1 MRRNGERRAFA
12 DVIAAVAAFWFAIF
26 FAVNLA
32 SGASEQTSKNVD
44 PNFITIGAGGFDV
57 NDNETA
63 GQFEVQVRLN
73 TRLRIFKPQVGM
85 FFTTAAGFYAYLG
98 IMADIFLGNS
108 FAISPSFAAGVN
120 HEGEGKELGGSLEFR
135 SAIELAYRFED
146 RSRLGIQVG
155 HLSNAGIY
163 AENPGTE
170 FAILNYSV
178 PTRVFS
184 R

>member
-1 MRRNGERRAFA
+1 MRNGKKCAFA
-12 DVIAAVAAFWFAIF
+12 DLIVALAAFWFATF

-57 NDNETA
+57 NDNETS
-63 GQFEVQVRLN
+63 GQFEVQARLN
-73 TRLRIFKPQVGM
+73 TRLWIFKPQVGM

-98 IMADIFLGNS
+98 IMTDVFFGGR
-108 FAISPSFAAGVN
+108 FVMSPSFAAGLN
-120 HEGEGKELGGSLEFR
+120 HEGEGKQLGGSIEFR

-163 AENPGTE
+163 EENPGTE
-170 FAILNYSV
+170 FAILNYSM